1 VKWPSTMLV
10 LLMTVLTACTGEPK
24 TVPPPGTTPDP
35 GRMCQVEKLPQLAE
49 QPTPYPLK
57 VGGGPLRPGQTFTL
71 TVEGDNLTRGVD
83 AYLECWNGKAWIPQ
97 FVLLSWDPP
106 KVLPYK
112 PDLAIEDIG
121 FDATQPGRFVL
132 PAEISPGWYR
142 LRLDV
147 SGTENGTYKPLQL
160 ATPIEV
166 VSAGVDANPVY
177 PQDQVVLQLA
187 HGGGFRM
194 PDRVSNEI
202 PDVTIWGNGRVVFA
216 APDGTVRDG
225 LLSPDVV
232 SRLVNHA
239 LLLYDLDDEYAAA
252 QHTDDA
258 TATFTVLTDRGR
270 KTVSVYALHP
280 MGTEV
285 PAQFASLAALWKAAQ
300 AALPA
305 DAPALVPSAVD
316 VRTYYAAEPA
326 SGDWPAELTG
336 RLTGEA
342 AQRAV
347 ALAGMGEAKVFR
359 VGDQVQRV
367 LVIPVLPG
375 PGAWDTVQKVSG
387 EAQDETIA
395 LTARGAALPDGSFRV
410 SALITNRSEQGV
422 QLLFNCGSL
431 VFWDGLPAPAPGPG
445 TVVACPD
452 VYSQLLEAGKSHAVD
467 VGLPAGA
474 VADWG
479 SVSLV
484 LRYEAPG
491 AGGGAGQVR
500 TLAVPLRPVTP

>member
-1 VKWPSTMLV
+1 MKWPSTMLV
-10 LLMTVLTACTGEPK
+10 LLMTVLTGCTGDPK

-57 VGGGPLRPGQTFTL
+57 VGGGPLRPGKTFTL

-106 KVLPYK
+106 KALPYK

-166 VSAGVDANPVY
+166 VGAGVDANPVY

-225 LLSPDVV
+225 RLSPDVV

-258 TATFTVLTDRGR
+258 TATFTVLTERGR

-285 PAQFASLAALWKAAQ
+285 PGQFASLAALWQAAQ

-316 VRTYYAAEPA
+316 VRTYYAVEPVT
-326 SGDWPAELTG
+326 GDWPAELTG

-445 TVVACPD
+445 TVVACP
-452 VYSQLLEAGKSHAVD
+452 
-467 VGLPAGA
+467 
-474 VADWG
+474 
-479 SVSLV
+479 
-484 LRYEAPG
+484 
-491 AGGGAGQVR
+491 
-500 TLAVPLRPVTP
+500 